1 MWKYFAIALLST
13 AATPNSR
20 LYLLPVPA
28 LRKRRHRN
36 RRSNLGDSSSL
47 MNTYLP
53 HPDLILL
60 IDERRPDEIAMI
72 DGFQVYLSIQINDLK
87 NH

>member
-1 MWKYFAIALLST
+1 
-13 AATPNSR
+13 
-20 LYLLPVPA
+20 
-28 LRKRRHRN
+28 
-36 RRSNLGDSSSL
+36 